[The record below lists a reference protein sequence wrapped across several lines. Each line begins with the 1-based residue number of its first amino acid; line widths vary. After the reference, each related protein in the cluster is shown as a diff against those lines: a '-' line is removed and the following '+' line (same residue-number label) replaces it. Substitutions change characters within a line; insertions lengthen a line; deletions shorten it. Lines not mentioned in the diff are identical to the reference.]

1 MIMDSTS
8 EPVSQSQLN
17 VVLIRV
23 VLVMVSLHDSKTLTL
38 TDRDELSDKI
48 NQLLASQN
56 TGKVNKELSDKLIPS
71 VHKQSKGF

>member
-1 MIMDSTS
+1 
-8 EPVSQSQLN
+8 
-17 VVLIRV
+17 
-23 VLVMVSLHDSKTLTL
+23 MVSLHDSKTLTL